1 MTTAVQGP
9 SDLRVAHRLA
19 DLEVVIERGKSAFI
33 EVGEALIEIRES
45 KLYRL
50 DYPTFEAYC
59 KGRWGWTA
67 DHGKRL
73 INAAEVVREILPTGR
88 STPAN
93 EWQARELVP
102 LKDQPGALR
111 DVWAGVIE
119 RAEQT
124 ETPVTGPVIR
134 NAVRDYIRGQAAS
147 SEAEIQQAAAGMT
160 EEQRASLHPEMMRQ
174 RGELVR
180 LIRDLGALPDAADFA
195 KRHVAY
201 LPSNF
206 IAEAMFA
213 CGWLE
218 TFCDALEGE
227 K

>member
-9 SDLRVAHRLA
+9 ADLRVARRLA
-19 DLEVVIERGKSAFI
+19 DLESVIERGKTAFV

-50 DYPTFEAYC
+50 SYSTFDAYC
-59 KGRWGWTA
+59 KSRWGWSA
-67 DHGKRL
+67 RYGQQLVD
-73 INAAEVVREILPTGR
+73 AATVVREIGPGVR
-88 STPAN
+88 IP
-93 EWQARELVP
+93 EYEKHARALVP
-102 LKDQPGALR
+102 LVDQPEVMR

-124 ETPVTGPVIR
+124 DTPVTGPVIR

-160 EEQRASLHPEMMRQ
+160 DEQRASLHPEMMRQ

-180 LIRDLGALPDAADFA
+180 LIRDLGALSEPVAFA
-195 KRHVAY
+195 KLHGPY

-206 IAEAMFA
+206 LAEVAFA
-213 CGWLE
+213 TGWLE
-218 TFCDALEGE
+218 FFCDALEG
-227 K
+227 KR